1 MRGHIRRE
9 TTGTK
14 RSPPSKWLSHVSQ
27 TLSGVMNNF
36 CYLSFFFD
44 FLVKPEVPDFHG
56 CVLGMTTQINF
67 VTNLLTIN
75 KALGAKEKLQI
86 CDDWCDILLATC
98 LFTME
103 QPKTDTGTRQR
114 QKKNTLVFGESLWWP
129 LYKQQQQF
137 QILFSS
143 IHMWPSVYIGLIPRN
158 RAAKNPTWFH
168 SNQCNVPLN
177 EGNVFG
183 MWRGG
188 WQTLTGAWC

>member
-86 CDDWCDILLATC
+86 CDDWCHILLATC

-114 QKKNTLVFGESLWWP
+114 QKKIRLSLESPCGGLCISNNSSFKFYLVR
-129 LYKQQQQF
+129 
-137 QILFSS
+137 S
-143 IHMWPSVYIGLIPRN
+143 ICGRRYTSV
-158 RAAKNPTWFH
+158 
-168 SNQCNVPLN
+168 
-177 EGNVFG
+177 
-183 MWRGG
+183 
-188 WQTLTGAWC
+188 